1 MLYYYASCYKYYYN
15 FNSKKNSKRF
25 NSKIQ
30 KNFQVTKLNRMRW
43 FNIDLLDL
51 FFVVLL
57 FNLFVIFSSIYN
69 KFECKY
75 SKNKQGEKL
84 KIKKQTF
91 REDE

>member
-1 MLYYYASCYKYYYN
+1 
-15 FNSKKNSKRF
+15 
-25 NSKIQ
+25 
-30 KNFQVTKLNRMRW
+30 
-43 FNIDLLDL
+43 
-51 FFVVLL
+51 VVLL

-69 KFECKY
+69 NFECKY